1 MYRTTWTEGAE
12 IVRKHL
18 WYAALSI
25 VLLFAAL
32 SGCSKHR
39 PLAQG
44 ILGRWEVIDGQGIGV
59 PHSFFWS
66 MKDWIEFREDGT
78 ALALLD
84 WPPGKGGEVRLNGT
98 TRYRTVGERQI
109 EFAGSCRHVGPC
121 TGVYTATLSGDR
133 LEIWDV
139 EGKLRL
145 TRAGPAGQEL
155 PPTVVGPS
163 PSPTPAV
170 TK

>member
-1 MYRTTWTEGAE
+1 M
-12 IVRKHL
+12 RKHP
-18 WYAALSI
+18 WYAGLFIA
-25 VLLFAAL
+25 LLFAAL
-32 SGCSKHR
+32 IGCSRRR

-44 ILGRWEVIDGQGIGV
+44 ILGRWEVLDSQGIGV

-66 MKDWIEFREDGT
+66 MMDWIEFREDGT

-84 WPPGKGGEVRLNGT
+84 WPPGKGREVRLNGT

-109 EFAGSCRHVGPC
+109 EFTGSCRHADPC
-121 TGVYTATLSGDR
+121 TGVYTVTLSGAR
-133 LEIWDV
+133 LEIWDAD
-139 EGKLRL
+139 GRLRL

-163 PSPTPAV
+163 PSPTPALA
-170 TK
+170 K